1 MIIDSLEQSGKYL
14 QVHPLFE
21 QAFAYISK
29 TDLSAIEVGKYDIAD
44 GLKAIVSDKKG
55 MTQAE
60 SSAKFECH
68 NAHID
73 IQICIRGNETLGWK
87 PRASCK
93 NEREP
98 YNAEKDVMFYTDAP
112 DMFFQLTDSQ
122 FAVFFPEDVH
132 APMIGEGEIKKMV
145 IKVKI

>member
-1 MIIDSLEQSGKYL
+1 
-14 QVHPLFE
+14 
-21 QAFAYISK
+21 
-29 TDLSAIEVGKYDIAD
+29 
-44 GLKAIVSDKKG
+44 

-60 SSAKFECH
+60 SCAKFECH

-87 PRASCK
+87 PRSSCK

-98 YNAEKDVMFYTDAP
+98 YNTEKDVMFYTDAP
-112 DMFFQLTDSQ
+112 DMFFLLSDNQ

>member
-60 SSAKFECH
+60 SCAKFECH

-112 DMFFQLTDSQ
+112 DMFFQLTDNQ

-132 APMIGEGEIKKMV
+132 APMIGEGEIKKIV

>member
-60 SSAKFECH
+60 SCAKFECH

-93 NEREP
+93 TEREP
-98 YNAEKDVMFYTDAP
+98 YNADKDVMFYTDAP
-112 DMFFQLTDSQ
+112 DMFFQLTDNQ

>member
-60 SSAKFECH
+60 SCAKFECH

-87 PRASCK
+87 PRGSCK

-112 DMFFQLTDSQ
+112 DMFFQLTDNQ

>member
-60 SSAKFECH
+60 SCAKFECH

-112 DMFFQLTDSQ
+112 DMFFQLTDNQ

>member
-60 SSAKFECH
+60 SCAKFECH

-87 PRASCK
+87 PRASCN

-112 DMFFQLTDSQ
+112 DMFFQLTDNQ

>member
-1 MIIDSLEQSGKYL
+1 MIIDNLLQASKYAA
-14 QVHPLFE
+14 VHPLFAT
-21 QAFAYISK
+21 AFDYINK
-29 TDLSAIEVGKYDIAD
+29 TDLAAIEVGKYDIAE

-60 SSAKFECH
+60 SCAKFECH

-73 IQICIRGNETLGWK
+73 IQICISGNETLGWK
-87 PRASCK
+87 PRSSCK

-112 DMFFQLTDSQ
+112 DMFFQLSDNQ

>member
-29 TDLSAIEVGKYDIAD
+29 TDLSAIEVGKYDIAE

-55 MTQAE
+55 MTTEE
-60 SSAKFECH
+60 SCAKFECH
-68 NAHID
+68 NANID
-73 IQICIRGNETLGWK
+73 IQVCISGNETMGWK
-87 PRASCK
+87 PRQQCL

-98 YNAEKDVMFYTDAP
+98 YNPEKDVQFYTDAP
-112 DMFFQLTDSQ
+112 DMFFQLKGGQ
-122 FAVFFPEDVH
+122 FVIFFPDDVH
-132 APMIGEGEIKKMV
+132 APMIGDDVIKKMV

>member
-21 QAFAYISK
+21 QAFAYISI

-60 SSAKFECH
+60 SCAKFECH

-112 DMFFQLTDSQ
+112 DMFFQLTDNQ

>member
-60 SSAKFECH
+60 SCAKFECH

-98 YNAEKDVMFYTDAP
+98 YNADKDVMFYTDAP
-112 DMFFQLTDSQ
+112 DMFFQLTDNQ
-122 FAVFFPEDVH
+122 FAIFFPEDVH